1 MDDAGD
7 AAPAAAMGMM
17 IVYINL
23 VARLAGSLAGA
34 HLGGRNLRRS
44 VPLVELAAT

>member
-17 IVYINL
+17 IVYVNL
-23 VARLAGSLAGA
+23 VVRMSSALVTRT
-34 HLGGRNLRRS
+34 LRRRGEPREQ
-44 VPLVELAAT
+44 PLAEIAAT